1 MRSKMD
7 SKHSISVIIP
17 CYNQSEYLPKA
28 IESVLEQKYPFIE
41 IVVIDDGSEDD
52 TPKVAK
58 SYQEIKYVYQ
68 ENRGLAASR
77 NTGIKNATGNYLV
90 FLDADDWL
98 LPGGLQTN
106 VEFLISN
113 PLLAFVSGGHMF
125 YFEDG
130 SDPQYSQE
138 AISKNNYMHLLERNY
153 IAMIATVLFQRW
165 VFDSFLYDT
174 SLPVCEDYDLYLKI
188 ARIYPIMHHPS
199 LIAVYRIHSSNMSAN
214 SSLMLTTVLSILSKQ
229 KSLLEGK
236 EEKEYFLKGLA
247 FWKNYYGRLIYIKL
261 LQQLSNELH
270 NVNKKDI
277 DFLKL
282 NCRSWYYTF
291 IIQYA
296 KKVIRQGLKIFKST
310 VKNIVLKKM
319 SNTRDTS

>member
-1 MRSKMD
+1 MD

-28 IESVLEQKYPFIE
+28 IESVLEQNYPFIE
-41 IVVIDDGSEDD
+41 IIVIDDGSQDD

-58 SYQEIKYVYQ
+58 SYPEIKYVYQ
-68 ENRGLAASR
+68 ENRGLAAAR
-77 NTGIKNATGNYLV
+77 NTGINNATGNYLV

-106 VEFLISN
+106 VELLISN
-113 PLLAFVSGGHMF
+113 PFLAFVSGGHIL
-125 YFEDG
+125 YYEDG
-130 SDPQYSQE
+130 ANTYNCQRTVSE
-138 AISKNNYMHLLERNY
+138 NGYMHLLERNY

-188 ARIYPIMHHPS
+188 ARLYPIMQHPA
-199 LIAVYRIHSSNMSAN
+199 LIAVYRKHSSNMSAN
-214 SSLMLTTVLSILSKQ
+214 ANLMLTTTLSILSKQ
-229 KSLLEGK
+229 KSLLRGK

-261 LQQLSNELH
+261 LQQLSNGLR
-270 NVNKKDI
+270 NLNKTDI

-282 NCRSWYYTF
+282 NCRSWYYKF
-291 IIQYA
+291 IIQYT
-296 KKVIRQGLKIFKST
+296 KKGIRQGLKLFKS
-310 VKNIVLKKM
+310 KFKKKK
-319 SNTRDTS
+319 